1 MCTTSIQRR
10 RALHNSETNDTQRT
24 SWSSF
29 SRTPLVATATIFG
42 VLMLVFHVKAD
53 ALDLHGSDKPLFFD
67 RLKMGPAGLS
77 KADLILFGAV
87 FLLAFEL
94 LQFLVE
100 GSGSKLQQLSR
111 DANAK
116 RKSRSVDILGIS
128 DIFVFPFCR
137 MVRSEFNSCPRKAL
151 GQPQKGTHGSV

>member
-1 MCTTSIQRR
+1 MCTTCIQRK

-53 ALDLHGSDKPLFFD
+53 ASDLHGGDEPLFFD
-67 RLKMGPAGLS
+67 RLKMGPTGLS

-100 GSGSKLQQLSR
+100 GSGSKLQQLS
-111 DANAK
+111 
-116 RKSRSVDILGIS
+116 
-128 DIFVFPFCR
+128 
-137 MVRSEFNSCPRKAL
+137 
-151 GQPQKGTHGSV
+151 